1 MFAKATGQRL
11 SEDSHGG
18 SLTLEFKLL
27 SSSNTRGTRVL
38 LLLLLVSD
46 TSI

>member
-1 MFAKATGQRL
+1 MFAKVTGQRL

-27 SSSNTRGTRVL
+27 SSSKYQR
-38 LLLLLVSD
+38 D
-46 TSI
+46 